1 MMKVLF
7 DTLFDLSKLAALS
20 ALLGVLRLVAA
31 SRRVIVLGSALLGIA
46 RAYLSQYHTNIHS
59 LGV

>member
-1 MMKVLF
+1 MKVLL

-46 RAYLSQYHTNIHS
+46 RTYMSQYYTNIHS